1 MRNKCWI
8 QLKQGFTQSYNM
20 TNRRQIIENIIKERP
35 NDAVLVANKYKV
47 IAGVIRRMFPEIKE
61 ITELEPVIVNGKSVK
76 DKLVDI
82 IFEAVNADRDWR
94 LATEG
99 QDKENKERLEVEYLK
114 ENGYISP
121 KLTQAQVDNMFDEL

>member
-1 MRNKCWI
+1 
-8 QLKQGFTQSYNM
+8 M